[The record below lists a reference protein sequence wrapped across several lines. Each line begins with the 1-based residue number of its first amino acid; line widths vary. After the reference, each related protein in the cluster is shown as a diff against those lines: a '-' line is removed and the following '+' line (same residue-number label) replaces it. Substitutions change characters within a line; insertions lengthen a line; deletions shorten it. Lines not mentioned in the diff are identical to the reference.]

1 MPRATFYFPQGF
13 LWGTATAAHQV
24 EGGNTNNDW
33 HAWEQ
38 GEGNIHAGDKSGRA
52 CDWWAGRWREDF
64 DRARETHQ
72 NAHRLSLEWSRIQP
86 EPERWDEHALDR
98 YRDMLIG
105 LRQRD
110 MAAMVT
116 LHHFSNPLWLMEM
129 GGWENEAVVGLFAE
143 YVRRCVDAL
152 KNHCQLWVTIN
163 EPNVYMSGAYLGGGF
178 PPNKKDLKLALRVL
192 ANMVRGHAA
201 AYQVIHALQAEA
213 QVGFA
218 HNYRGF
224 VPASWSPLDKLSA
237 KLHHKVFNDAFAQ
250 TLQTGQFDGVFLK
263 EAIPQA
269 KGTQD
274 YIGLNYYS
282 RDLMRFSLLRPG
294 DVFTHR
300 FYAKDAE
307 LSETGFIANDP
318 QGMVE
323 CVKWGWQFGLP
334 IYITENGTEDSQD
347 DYRRRYTLEHLH
359 QLWRIMQ
366 HNAPVK
372 GYFHWSLVDNFEWE
386 RGWSQRFGLWGLNVE
401 TQARLRR
408 PSVDMYAEICKGNCI
423 SSAIVEKYAPEIY
436 ERIYP

>member
-1 MPRATFYFPQGF
+1 
-13 LWGTATAAHQV
+13 
-24 EGGNTNNDW
+24 
-33 HAWEQ
+33 
-38 GEGNIHAGDKSGRA
+38 
-52 CDWWAGRWREDF
+52 
-64 DRARETHQ
+64 
-72 NAHRLSLEWSRIQP
+72 
-86 EPERWDEHALDR
+86 
-98 YRDMLIG
+98 
-105 LRQRD
+105 
-110 MAAMVT
+110 
-116 LHHFSNPLWLMEM
+116 
-129 GGWENEAVVGLFAE
+129 
-143 YVRRCVDAL
+143 
-152 KNHCQLWVTIN
+152 
-163 EPNVYMSGAYLGGGF
+163 
-178 PPNKKDLKLALRVL
+178 
-192 ANMVRGHAA
+192 
-201 AYQVIHALQAEA
+201 
-213 QVGFA
+213 
-218 HNYRGF
+218 
-224 VPASWSPLDKLSA
+224 
-237 KLHHKVFNDAFAQ
+237 
-250 TLQTGQFDGVFLK
+250 VFLK

-294 DVFTHR
+294 EVFTHR

-318 QGMVE
+318 QGMVA
-323 CVKWGWQFGLP
+323 CVKWGWQFGVP

-386 RGWSQRFGLWGLNVE
+386 RGWSQRFGLWGLNLE